1 MVEFKAVVSDPKNG
15 KSYQLNVT
23 GHYAKSLIGKK
34 INEEIDGIFINL
46 PGYKLVLTG
55 GSDKDGFPMRNDLSG
70 PRRKRIL
77 LASGIGFRPKHE
89 GVRKKKSIRG
99 NTISQDMVQINMKI
113 KTHGPK
119 PVEES
124 IKVTE
129 EKDK

>member
-1 MVEFKAVVSDPKNG
+1 MVEFKAVVSDPKTG
-15 KSYQLNVT
+15 KSYQVNVT

-70 PRRKRIL
+70 PRRKKLL
-77 LASGIGFRPKHE
+77 LAGGIGFKPTHE
-89 GVRKKKSIRG
+89 GIRKKKSIRG
-99 NTISQDMVQINMKI
+99 NTISQDIAQINMKI
-113 KTHGPK
+113 KIHGPK

-124 IKVTE
+124 LKATE
-129 EKDK
+129 EKNK

>member
-1 MVEFKAVVSDPKNG
+1 MVEFKAVVSDPKTG
-15 KSYQLNVT
+15 KSYQVNVT

-70 PRRKRIL
+70 PRRKRLL
-77 LASGIGFRPKHE
+77 LAGGVGFKPTHE
-89 GVRKKKSIRG
+89 GIRKKKSIRG
-99 NTISQDMVQINMKI
+99 NTISQDIAQINMKI

-124 IKVTE
+124 LKATE
-129 EKDK
+129 EKNK